1 MATDSHAKSVHN
13 TLTGTTADKVTIT
26 GFDVVH
32 VINHD
37 ASDLL
42 YVSYDGT
49 DSPATAVAA
58 ANGTDV
64 VRPGGYVEIDAGGTD
79 GGAISIVGDGGAYSV
94 VGISA

>member
-26 GFDVVH
+26 GFDRVQI
-32 VINHD
+32 INHD
-37 ASDLL
+37 ATDLL

-49 DSPATAVAA
+49 DSPTTAVAA

-64 VRPGGYVEIDAGGTD
+64 VRPGGYIEIDANGTG
-79 GGAISIVGDGGAYSV
+79 GGAVSIVGDGGAYSV
-94 VGISA
+94 VGVSA